1 MPTQTP
7 PPPRRQPTKGEPPE
21 RLDIRN
27 NLIKPEP
34 TGSVALNFRVPA
46 EFKRDF
52 KVAAAIH
59 GVTQSELLQLAF
71 RQWRER
77 NG

>member
-1 MPTQTP
+1 MPTQPP
-7 PPPRRQPTKGEPPE
+7 PPPRRQRTKGEPPE
-21 RLDIRN
+21 RVETRN
-27 NLIKPEP
+27 NLAKPEP
-34 TGSVALNFRVPA
+34 TGAVALNFRVSA

-52 KVAAAIH
+52 KVAAATH